1 MVKVDQKIKIKIMI
15 KLIHVIFTREQIND
29 SFIIA

>member
-1 MVKVDQKIKIKIMI
+1 MIKVDQKIKIKIMI
-15 KLIHVIFTREQIND
+15 KLIHVITREQIND